1 MNAAPIFGVT
11 TIMSFI
17 VFSIVAYLYILPIIR
32 NSSRENALIALI
44 IPHAFRFEG
53 LSFLVPGVV
62 SPSLEP
68 AFAVPAAYGD
78 FGASILGIIAIVALS
93 ARWRW
98 AIPLVWV
105 FNIWGFADIVDAV
118 YHGVIFGIAAS
129 SGSLGALFF
138 IPTVFVPLLM
148 ITHGL
153 IFWQLLR
160 SRQLVHS

>member
-118 YHGVIFGIAAS
+118 YHGVISGIAAS